1 MTKTP
6 GGFATVLSI
15 PVGTYQY
22 KFIVDGNWKHAPAA
36 DVEKDE
42 HGNLNNV
49 IEVKPHVPGK
59 LLCENGYV
67 MGTVFFGGGVGGL
80 LRV

>member
-59 LLCENGYV
+59 LIRECICDGPR
-67 MGTVFFGGGVGGL
+67 FL
-80 LRV
+80 LDVRGFVRI